1 MRKEIVYYAFDDTE
15 FDSKQECEQYEKQFM
30 INLNDIIIFDED
42 MNRLV
47 FKDTN
52 PDVEGL
58 FNFIDDISCDMY
70 YIAFANTEA
79 KHKFIK
85 LLSIVGTN
93 CSGLDN
99 DYDMF
104 AYSEDSDMWQ
114 PVEPI
119 LCRLNLFNNYV
130 SKIFTSGE
138 TDGIPVKVM

>member
-1 MRKEIVYYAFDDTE
+1 M
-15 FDSKQECEQYEKQFM
+15 S
-30 INLNDIIIFDED
+30 
-42 MNRLV
+42 
-47 FKDTN
+47 
-52 PDVEGL
+52 VEGI
-58 FNFIDDISCDMY
+58 FNFIDDISCDVY

-85 LLSIVGTN
+85 LLSIAGTN

-119 LCRLNLFNNYV
+119 LYKLNRFNNYV

-138 TDGIPVKVM
+138 TDGIPVKVV